1 MPPTRI
7 PSATYRLQLNK
18 DFRFADAS
26 NVLDYLNSLGVSDIY
41 LSPILGA
48 RKGSGHGYDVTD
60 PTRINPELGSE
71 SEFEILQTELQ
82 KRGMGLLLDIVPN
95 HMAAS
100 TENSWWMDT
109 LENGAESAYAAYFDI
124 DWHPS
129 ARSLDGKILL
139 PVLGR
144 PFGEALDA
152 GELKLTFQDGKFY
165 LQYFDSSFPIAP
177 RSYYEILARSADRL
191 KTLLGEES
199 AIYQEYAGILES
211 LRSLTNGDRR
221 SGDTVADRRLRL
233 ETARTRL
240 GSLAKASTETTALIE
255 GNLLAFNGTPGDAAS
270 VGDLQRLIAQ
280 QNYKLAYW
288 RNINESINYRRFFT
302 IADLV
307 GLRVEDPVVFE
318 ATHGYL
324 LRLISKGPFTGLRID
339 HIDGLRD
346 PYAYLTKLQER
357 LGSME
362 AAETP
367 PSANVYLIVEKI
379 LARQEWLPNDWPV
392 SGTTGYDY
400 LNYANG
406 VSVDRD
412 GAIRIAEIYSQFT
425 GSKEQFVDVLYEKKK
440 LVMSSLLA
448 VEMRSLGRQLA
459 ELAIQDRYA
468 RELSLQQLIES
479 LTEVTA
485 CLSIYRTYIRS
496 LEVPDVA
503 ANYINEALEEA
514 RRRAPQINPA
524 CFDFVQEVLL
534 PQNLPHVL
542 AGQREARLAFVMRW
556 QQFTGPIVAK
566 GMEDTAL
573 YVYHPL
579 LSLNEVGGTP
589 EPSDASS
596 REQFLSFLKVR
607 AERWPHSL
615 NATTT
620 HDTKRSEGVRAR
632 INVLSEIPDEWR
644 SHLDL
649 WSKLNLRHKT
659 VVGGRPAPDRNEE
672 YFLYQTL
679 LGAWPLDQEGCETLI
694 ERLQAHLVKATRE
707 AMVHTRWTRPN
718 QAHEDAL
725 RNFVARILS
734 SDAEDF
740 LQDFRPFQKK
750 IAYYGMV
757 NSLAQVMIKIG
768 APGAAD
774 FYQGSELWDFRLVD
788 PDNRGGVDFA
798 ARAGLL
804 ENLREQQSEGPH
816 QMICDLSENWH
827 DGRLKL
833 FLIQKALCWRRDNAQ
848 LFHGGEFL
856 PLQATGEHSESVV
869 AFLRHYEDKFVLIAT
884 PRWISKLRS
893 GESAKDRIMSRW
905 RDLDWNNTAVI
916 LPPGTPSKWQ
926 SILGETQLECG
937 SRGSSLSADA
947 LFHDFPVAFFHTV
960 E

>member
-1 MPPTRI
+1 MRPTRI

-18 DFRFADAS
+18 DFRFSDAC
-26 NVLDYLNSLGVSDIY
+26 NILDYLNGLGISDVY
-41 LSPILGA
+41 LSPILAA

-71 SEFEILQTELQ
+71 SEFETLQSELQ

-109 LENGAESAYAAYFDI
+109 LENGAESAYAAFFDI

-144 PFGEALDA
+144 SFGEALDA

-177 RSYYEILARSADRL
+177 RSYYEILSRSGERL
-191 KTLLGEES
+191 KTLHGEES
-199 AIYQEYAGILES
+199 ATYQEYAGVLES
-211 LRSLTNGDRR
+211 LRSLTNSDRR

-240 GSLAKASTETTALIE
+240 DSLVKTNAEIAALIAD
-255 GNLLAFNGTPGDAAS
+255 NLQSFNGVAGDAAS

-357 LGSME
+357 LTHAES
-362 AAETP
+362 AETP
-367 PSANVYLIVEKI
+367 AAANAYLIVEKI
-379 LARQEWLPNDWPV
+379 LARQEWLPHDWPV

-400 LNYANG
+400 LNYANS
-406 VSVDRD
+406 VSVDRE
-412 GAIRIAEIYSQFT
+412 GAMRMAEIYAQFT
-425 GSKEQFVDVLYEKKK
+425 GSKEKFVDVLYEKKK
-440 LVMSSLLA
+440 LVMNTLLA

-459 ELAIQDRYA
+459 ELATQDRYA
-468 RELSLQQLIES
+468 RELSRPQLIEA
-479 LTEVTA
+479 LAEVTA
-485 CLSIYRTYIRS
+485 CLSIYRTYIRT
-496 LEVPDVA
+496 LEIPDLA
-503 ANYINEALEEA
+503 ATYIREALEAA
-514 RRRAPQINPA
+514 RPRAPHIPTA

-534 PQNLPHVL
+534 LQNLPHVL
-542 AGQREARLAFVMRW
+542 AGQREARLAFVLRW

-589 EPSDASS
+589 EPSDVSS
-596 REQFLSFLKVR
+596 REEFLSFLKVR
-607 AERWPHSL
+607 AERWPYSL
-615 NATTT
+615 NASTT

-632 INVLSEIPDEWR
+632 INALSEIPDEWGL
-644 SHLDL
+644 HLDL

-659 VVGGRPAPDRNEE
+659 EVSGRPAPDRNEE

-679 LGAWPLDQEGCETLI
+679 LGAWPLECQGCETFT
-694 ERLQAHLVKATRE
+694 ERLQAHLIKATRE

-718 QAHEDAL
+718 QAHEEAL
-725 RNFVARILS
+725 RNFVAGILS

-740 LQDFRPFQKK
+740 LRDFRTFQKK
-750 IAYYGMV
+750 VADWGMI
-757 NSLAQVMIKIG
+757 NSLAQIMIKIG
-768 APGAAD
+768 APGGAD
-774 FYQGSELWDFRLVD
+774 FYEGSELWDFRLVD
-788 PDNRGGVDFA
+788 PDNRGVVDFA
-798 ARAGLL
+798 ARTAML
-804 ENLREQQSEGPH
+804 ESLRQQQSDSPTE
-816 QMICDLSENWH
+816 MIRDLTENWH

-833 FLIQKALCWRRDNAQ
+833 FLIQKALCWRRENAE
-848 LFHGGEFL
+848 LFHEGEIL
-856 PLQATGEHSESVV
+856 PLQTSGEHSTNVV
-869 AFLRHYEDKFVLIAT
+869 AFLRRRQGKSVLVAT
-884 PRWISKLRS
+884 PRWISKLS
-893 GESAKDRIMSRW
+893 GEMERNRAEPSWKH
-905 RDLDWNNTAVI
+905 LDWKDTAVV
-916 LPPGTPSKWQ
+916 LPPGAPSNWQ
-926 SILGETQLECG
+926 DVLAGTKLECG
-937 SRGSSLSADA
+937 ENQTDLKADSL
-947 LFHDFPVAFFHTV
+947 FRDFPVAFLHAV

>member
-1 MPPTRI
+1 MPLTRI

-18 DFRFADAS
+18 DFRFSDACK
-26 NVLDYLNSLGVSDIY
+26 VLDYLNDLGISDIY
-41 LSPILGA
+41 VSPILAA
-48 RKGSGHGYDVTD
+48 RKGSGHGYDVID

-71 SEFEILQTELQ
+71 EEFETFQAELQ
-82 KRGMGLLLDIVPN
+82 KHGMGLLLDIVPN

-109 LENGAESAYAAYFDI
+109 LENAADSAYAAFFDI

-129 ARSLDGKILL
+129 ARSLDSKILL

-152 GELKLTFQDGKFY
+152 GELKLTFQEGRLY
-165 LQYFDSSFPIAP
+165 LQYFDSFFPIAP
-177 RSYYEILARSADRL
+177 RSYHEILSQSNERL
-191 KTLLGEES
+191 KMLLGEES
-199 AIYQEYAGILES
+199 AAHQEYAGILES
-211 LRSLTNGDRR
+211 FRSLTNSDRR
-221 SGDTVADRRLRL
+221 MDETAADRRLRL
-233 ETARTRL
+233 QAARDRLWSLVKASPETA
-240 GSLAKASTETTALIE
+240 GLIE
-255 GNLLAFNGTPGDAAS
+255 QNLLAINGNPNDAAS
-270 VGDLQRLIAQ
+270 VGGLQRLISE

-288 RNINESINYRRFFT
+288 RNVNESINYRRFFT

-357 LGSME
+357 LTP
-362 AAETP
+362 AESSP
-367 PSANVYLIVEKI
+367 GPANENAYLIVEKI

-406 VSVDRD
+406 ISINPE
-412 GAIRIAEIYSQFT
+412 GAVALVHIYSQFI
-425 GSKEQFVDVLYEKKK
+425 GSREKFADVLYEKKK
-440 LVMSSLLA
+440 LVMSTLLA
-448 VEMRSLGRQLA
+448 VEIRSLGRQLA
-459 ELAIQDRYA
+459 ELATQDRYA
-468 RELSLQQLIES
+468 RELPRPQLIDS

-485 CLSIYRTYIRS
+485 CLSIYRTYIRTI
-496 LEVPDVA
+496 EIPETAVK
-503 ANYINEALEEA
+503 YIREALEAA
-514 RRRAPQINPA
+514 RQRAPHISSA
-524 CFDFVQEVLL
+524 CFDFVEEVLL
-534 PQNLPHVL
+534 LQNPPHVL

-589 EPSDASS
+589 EPSDVNS
-596 REQFLSFLKVR
+596 REEFFSFLKDR
-607 AERWPHSL
+607 EERWPHAM
-615 NATTT
+615 NTTTT

-632 INVLSEIPDEWR
+632 ISVLSEIPDEWQ

-659 VVGGRPAPDRNEE
+659 EVAGRPAPDRNEE

-679 LGAWPLDQEGCETLI
+679 LGAWPLEHEGCETLV
-694 ERLQAHLVKATRE
+694 ERLQAHLIKATRE

-718 QAHEDAL
+718 QAHEEAS
-725 RNFVARILS
+725 RNFVAKILS
-734 SDAEDF
+734 PDAEDF
-740 LQDFRPFQKK
+740 LRDFRPFQSK
-750 IAYYGMV
+750 IAYCGMI
-757 NSLAQVMIKIG
+757 NSLSQVLMKIG
-768 APGAAD
+768 SPGAAD

-788 PDNRGGVDFA
+788 PDNRGVVDFA
-798 ARAGLL
+798 ARMRLL
-804 ENLREQQSEGPH
+804 ERLRKEQSDGTDQLLR
-816 QMICDLSENWH
+816 DLTENWH

-833 FLIQKALCWRRDNAQ
+833 FVIQKALCWRRDHAQ
-848 LFHGGEFL
+848 LFHQGEFV
-856 PLQATGEHSESVV
+856 PLQTTGDHSENLV
-869 AFLRHYEDKFVLIAT
+869 AFLRRHEEKLVLIVT
-884 PRWISKLRS
+884 PRWISQLSDK
-893 GESAKDRIMSRW
+893 
-905 RDLDWNNTAVI
+905 LDWKRLDWKDTAVI
-916 LPPGTPSKWQ
+916 LPSGSSHDWE
-926 SILGETQLECG
+926 SILSETTLKIENG
-937 SRGSSLSADA
+937 VKRHSVRADS
-947 LFHDFPVAFFHTV
+947 LFHDFPVAFLHSDG
-960 E
+960 